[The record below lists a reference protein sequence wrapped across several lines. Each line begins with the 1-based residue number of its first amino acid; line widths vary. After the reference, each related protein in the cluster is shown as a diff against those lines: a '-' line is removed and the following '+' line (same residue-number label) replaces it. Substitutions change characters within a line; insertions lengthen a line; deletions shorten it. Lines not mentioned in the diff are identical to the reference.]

1 MSVVGYNAGHEDNE
15 TDDCL
20 GIEVKDGQAQVYIGQ
35 AYGETP
41 IMLTVDELKHF
52 IKDCQ
57 KVLAQ
62 LEPKPKR
69 KHPKTYKSLEEAQE
83 AMDRGETVCIEMDE
97 SEINPTLVQFAQ
109 DLQDR
114 EQLKRWK
121 LQQEEAD

>member
-1 MSVVGYNAGHEDNE
+1 MNERTLGVDTIDGHQAAVFIND
-15 TDDCL
+15 L
-20 GIEVKDGQAQVYIGQ
+20 GHCTEVK
-35 AYGETP
+35 
-41 IMLTVDELKHF
+41 LSVDELKAF

-69 KHPKTYKSLEEAQE
+69 KQPKTYKSLEEAQE

-97 SEINPTLVQFAQ
+97 SEINPALVQFAQ

-121 LQQEEAD
+121 QQNG